1 MPRRATLLLALALAL
16 AAPATALA
24 GAQDYEKLSASVR
37 ASMSRT
43 INERPT
49 IDPND
54 LETRAWVRVMAKR
67 VRSKFED
74 EESARDFLITLRYES
89 RRAGLDP
96 HLMLALVDVESKFR
110 RYAVSTAGALG
121 YMQVMP
127 FWVNLIGE
135 PAHNLFQMK
144 LNLRYG
150 CTIFR
155 HYLDRENGN
164 IARALARYNGSLG
177 KPEYPDLVQK
187 AWKEKWAIGA

>member
-1 MPRRATLLLALALAL
+1 MPRRAALLLALVL

-54 LETRAWVRVMAKR
+54 LETRAWVRVMVKR

-74 EESARDFLITLRYES
+74 EESARDFLVTLRYES

-110 RYAVSTAGALG
+110 RYAVSGAGALG

-177 KPEYPDLVQK
+177 KPDYPDLVQK
-187 AWKEKWAIGA
+187 AWKEKWAIGV

>member
-1 MPRRATLLLALALAL
+1 
-16 AAPATALA
+16 
-24 GAQDYEKLSASVR
+24 
-37 ASMSRT
+37 MSRT

-54 LETRAWVRVMAKR
+54 LETRAWVRVLAKR